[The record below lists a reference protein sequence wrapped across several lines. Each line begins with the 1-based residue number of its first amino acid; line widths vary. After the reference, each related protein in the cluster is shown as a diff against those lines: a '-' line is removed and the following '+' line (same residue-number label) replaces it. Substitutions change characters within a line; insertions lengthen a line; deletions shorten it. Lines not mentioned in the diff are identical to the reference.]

1 MDDLQG
7 PTQKKLTLS
16 DWWTAFIAINST
28 ATRWSGPLRAALAI
42 LIPGSIAMLTGHKDA
57 ILLICAGA
65 FTVIYGE
72 GIVYRKRWKV
82 MLTAGALLW
91 TGATVGALVGA
102 LVFAPGHGH
111 AWLLLTAVYVA
122 VLGAGIVFVQNAL
135 RLPPPGGFFIVMVTG
150 GSTMLARSGTDPLE
164 AAFWPLTAIVTGL
177 ILGMLPALRD
187 PHGPERATVATLER
201 ATKAFQ
207 NAKDDEIARHHQAQ
221 TALTAAWTALADAGI
236 VNAGRS
242 VMPSQQELVERTL
255 NAQEAIVKRNQAGSG
270 ADAEAFFE
278 TVNLIDPERTTM
290 PHARPTARY
299 RIYRSL
305 TADSHAMVTAKKVLI
320 AALATGVVGIAL
332 GLNRPDW
339 GVISALLIL
348 QNGPEKVPGT
358 IRGSHRVLGSI
369 LGLVV
374 FSMFYFFGVEG
385 WSLLAA
391 LALCQFFAEVMV
403 VKNYALCVI
412 FSTPLALLMGGI
424 SEPLGSLIVSRGMEI
439 GLSVVFA
446 FIVLWFFSNGS
457 KERENKRLQQRAYQS
472 MSTVLGSLLTGTPDE
487 ALAQRRDL
495 QYELLSERRSIQSL
509 AMDHPEQAQQQWAKH
524 RAIQHAGYQILDYC
538 SLSPNTMMEYG
549 ALGTLIESVRQ
560 VAPKDAGPQERPQ
573 K

>member
-1 MDDLQG
+1 MDDLKG
-7 PTQKKLTLS
+7 PKQKTLTLS

-28 ATRWSGPLRAALAI
+28 DKRWAGALRAALAI
-42 LIPGSIAMLTGHKDA
+42 LIPGSIAMVTGNQDA

-91 TGATVGALVGA
+91 LGVMVGALVGS

-122 VLGAGIVFVQNAL
+122 VLGAGVVFVQNAL

-150 GSTMLARSGTDPLE
+150 GSTMLARTGIDPLE
-164 AAFWPLTAIVTGL
+164 AGFWPLTAIATGL

-201 ATKAFQ
+201 VTKAFQ
-207 NAKDDEIARHHQAQ
+207 QAKDDEIARHHQAQ
-221 TALTAAWTALADAGI
+221 TALAAAWEALADAGFI
-236 VNAGRS
+236 NAGHNAVS
-242 VMPSQQELVERTL
+242 SQHELVERTL
-255 NAQEAIVKRNQAGSG
+255 NAQRAIVQRNQEGTG

-278 TVNLIDPERTTM
+278 SVNLIDPDRTTM
-290 PHARPTARY
+290 PHSRPTARY

-305 TADSHAMVTAKKVLI
+305 TADSHAMITAKKVLI
-320 AALATGVVGIAL
+320 AGLVTGVIGIAL

-358 IRGSHRVLGSI
+358 IRGTHRVLGSM
-369 LGLVV
+369 LGLVL
-374 FSMFYFFGVEG
+374 FSMFYFFGVGG
-385 WSLLAA
+385 WTMLAA
-391 LALCQFFAEVMV
+391 LAICQFFAEIMV

-412 FSTPLALLMGGI
+412 FSTPLALMMGGLT
-424 SEPLGSLIVSRGMEI
+424 EPLSSLVMSRGFEI

-457 KERENKRLQQRAYQS
+457 KERENKRLQLRAYQS

-487 ALAQRRDL
+487 ALVQRRDL

-509 AMDHPEQAQQQWAKH
+509 AMDHPAQAQQQWGKH

-538 SLSPNTMMEYG
+538 ALSPNTMMDHG
-549 ALGTLIESVRQ
+549 ALGTLIESVRRI
-560 VAPKDAGPQERPQ
+560 APSHDDVK
-573 K
+573 